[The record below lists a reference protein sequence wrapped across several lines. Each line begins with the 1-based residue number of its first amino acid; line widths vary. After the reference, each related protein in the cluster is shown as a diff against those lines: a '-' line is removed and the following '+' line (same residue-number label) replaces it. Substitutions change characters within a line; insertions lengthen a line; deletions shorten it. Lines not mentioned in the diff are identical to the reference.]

1 MSIASVDFADVP
13 AVLPGSENDEEREKL
28 ILQAAETSA
37 AEEKDLSDEE
47 DDDLD
52 EVLQPGKPSKKKL
65 FAAFAGFVL
74 FFVFLLAII
83 CWFFGI
89 GFFAAA
95 KTKPVDRTSKT
106 NASSAPVTEEE
117 KLKMALNMVAEK
129 NPSVNPEQKEKTKP
143 IGSDG
148 GVWSQGSS
156 LTPPSDGK
164 SGAAENLT
172 LPPDGTR
179 TGSISTQPSS
189 TEGNPKA
196 KLGAIDPGETQTSL
210 GDPVNN
216 GKALRTSDDTIKN
229 GASSNREVSPTG
241 RSLFFGK
248 ERKQDSQIATSTP
261 YNTPAKLGGETIL
274 ANSSIPFGSILP
286 VRLVGSVY
294 TLRNSAGFVRME
306 LTRGV
311 EGRGFSYPAGT
322 LLVGTLRGSE
332 YKRAFI
338 SVVGLVDSKTGNLIK
353 FSGEVLGNDGASGM
367 SGRRR
372 KISSAWSR
380 ALVGLRDAGTAAL
393 GALGNLRSGGTVVIS
408 DSTQKA
414 SGVLTGQ
421 ISDLVGSKQKT
432 DEFVEIT
439 AGTNG
444 FVLVTNLPG
453 EDSNKTIAS
462 PTRTSG
468 SGMASN
474 AATLSGLTDEE
485 LADLFSGASSEKLR
499 AAMPRMTPEFRRLA
513 EQALAALKSE

>member
-1 MSIASVDFADVP
+1 MSIASADLADVP

-28 ILQAAETSA
+28 IIQAAETSTS
-37 AEEKDLSDEE
+37 EEKDLQDDEG
-47 DDDLD
+47 DDLD

-65 FAAFAGFVL
+65 FAAFAGFVI
-74 FFVFLLAII
+74 FFVFLLAIV

-95 KTKPVDRTSKT
+95 KTKAVDRTSKT

-129 NPSVNPEQKEKTKP
+129 NPSVNPEQKEKTQP

-148 GVWSQGSS
+148 GVWSQGTS
-156 LTPPSDGK
+156 LTPLSDGK
-164 SGAAENLT
+164 SGTAENLT

-189 TEGNPKA
+189 TEENAKP
-196 KLGAIDPGETQTSL
+196 KLGAIDQGEGQTSL
-210 GDPVNN
+210 GDPGNN
-216 GKALRTSDDTIKN
+216 GKSLRSSDDAISN
-229 GASSNREVSPTG
+229 RASSNREIVPTG

-248 ERKQDSQIATSTP
+248 ERKQETQIASSTSVT
-261 YNTPAKLGGETIL
+261 TVEKLNGETGAYIGR
-274 ANSSIPFGSILP
+274 IPFGSILP

-306 LTRGV
+306 LTRSV

-322 LLVGTLRGSE
+322 VVVGTLRGSE

-338 SVVGLVDSKTGNLIK
+338 SVVGLVDSKTGNLVK

-380 ALVGLRDAGTAAL
+380 ALTGLREAGTAAL
-393 GALGNLRSGGTVVIS
+393 STLGNLRSGGTVVIS

-421 ISDLVGSKQKT
+421 ISDLVGNKQKS

-453 EDSNKTIAS
+453 EDSSKTIAS
-462 PTRTSG
+462 TSRTAG
-468 SGMASN
+468 SGMESN

-485 LADLFSGASSEKLR
+485 LADLFSSASPEKLR

>member
-1 MSIASVDFADVP
+1 MSIASADFADVP

-47 DDDLD
+47 DDDPD
-52 EVLQPGKPSKKKL
+52 ELLPPDKPSKKKL

-74 FFVFLLAII
+74 FFVFLLAIV

-106 NASSAPVTEEE
+106 NTSSAPVTEEE

-129 NPSVNPEQKEKTKP
+129 NPSANPEKEKMPP
-143 IGSDG
+143 IGSDA
-148 GVWSQGSS
+148 GVWGQGSS
-156 LTPPSDGK
+156 LTPPLDGK
-164 SGAAENLT
+164 SGTANNLT
-172 LPPDGTR
+172 LPPDSTR
-179 TGSISTQPSS
+179 TGSISTQTSFA
-189 TEGNPKA
+189 EGTTQPQYR
-196 KLGAIDPGETQTSL
+196 AIDSGDKQTSL
-210 GDPVNN
+210 ADPGNSE
-216 GKALRTSDDTIKN
+216 KSLRSSDDSISTR
-229 GASSNREVSPTG
+229 GSTDREVAPAG

-248 ERKQDSQIATSTP
+248 ERKPDSLVVSPTSA
-261 YNTPAKLGGETIL
+261 NTVEKLNRETGTNNGSL
-274 ANSSIPFGSILP
+274 PFGSILP
-286 VRLVGSVY
+286 IRLVGSVY

-306 LTRGV
+306 LTRSV
-311 EGRGFSYPAGT
+311 EGKGFAYPAGT
-322 LLVGTLRGSE
+322 VVVGTLRGSE

-338 SVVGLVDSKTGNLIK
+338 SVVGLVDSKTGNLVK

-380 ALVGLRDAGTAAL
+380 ALTGLREAGTAAL
-393 GALGNLRSGGTVVIS
+393 GALGNMRSGGTVVIS

-462 PTRTSG
+462 TSRIAG
-468 SGMASN
+468 SGMESN

-485 LADLFSGASSEKLR
+485 LADLFSGASPEKLR
-499 AAMPRMTPEFRRLA
+499 AALPRMTPEFRRLA

>member
-1 MSIASVDFADVP
+1 M
-13 AVLPGSENDEEREKL
+13 
-28 ILQAAETSA
+28 
-37 AEEKDLSDEE
+37 
-47 DDDLD
+47 
-52 EVLQPGKPSKKKL
+52 QPGKPSKKKL

-74 FFVFLLAII
+74 FFVFLLAIV

-129 NPSVNPEQKEKTKP
+129 NPSVNPEQKEKTQP

-164 SGAAENLT
+164 SGTAENLT

-189 TEGNPKA
+189 TEGNPKP

-210 GDPVNN
+210 GDPGNN
-216 GKALRTSDDTIKN
+216 GKSLRTSDDSIKN
-229 GASSNREVSPTG
+229 GASSNREVAPAG

-306 LTRGV
+306 LTRSV
-311 EGRGFSYPAGT
+311 EGKGLFIPGREPSLSEHFAEASTNGPLYLSSVWSIPRPVILLNSAARYWAMTVLPAC
-322 LLVGTLRGSE
+322 
-332 YKRAFI
+332 RADGGR
-338 SVVGLVDSKTGNLIK
+338 SVVPG
-353 FSGEVLGNDGASGM
+353 
-367 SGRRR
+367 
-372 KISSAWSR
+372 R
-380 ALVGLRDAGTAAL
+380 ALAGLRDAGTAAL

-462 PTRTSG
+462 TSRTSG

-485 LADLFSGASSEKLR
+485 LADLFSGASPEKLR